1 MRQLR
6 RALRRLLRSKA
17 GSVPLQYAMVL
28 GATAAVT
35 MLIVQTA
42 STKIADKFTAV
53 TTALN
58 KIQF

>member
-1 MRQLR
+1 MRRLQ
-6 RALRRLLRSKA
+6 RALRRLANSKA

-42 STKIADKFTAV
+42 RTKIADKFNAV

>member
-1 MRQLR
+1 MKRLK
-6 RALRRLLRSKA
+6 RALRRLVRSKT

-28 GATAAVT
+28 GATAAAT

-42 STKIADKFTAV
+42 SDKIAGKFTVV

>member
-1 MRQLR
+1 MKRVR
-6 RALRRLLRSKA
+6 RALRRLARSKA

-42 STKIADKFTAV
+42 SNKIADKFSAV
-53 TTALN
+53 STALN